1 MKNIVIF
8 GCQQIAVDIIDFLSN
23 RKDTKISLVIT
34 YELPL
39 DKTYSYESVLEHC
52 NNKKIPVINPKTVTQ
67 DVIEKIV
74 ELNPDIIFSLY
85 YRRILPKEI
94 INLPRMGCINI
105 HPSALPNYRGPVP
118 TAWAIENGEK
128 DFGITLHYMD
138 EGIDTGDILYQEI
151 FEIGEYETG
160 YELYTRAMVLG
171 FDIFKRKYESILNGS
186 LLAIPQSGKGS
197 YYGKKNGKYTI
208 DWQRNL
214 DEILGLIRVH
224 SKPFN
229 PAETLLY
236 NKYLL
241 INKALKFSMDIPL
254 QGPGKIVKVF
264 NDNTFVVSCVDGFL
278 HIVEYEFAPNIEDNE
293 KHIYLNEGVSFVK
306 F

>member
-67 DVIEKIV
+67 NVIEKIV

-128 DFGITLHYMD
+128 
-138 EGIDTGDILYQEI
+138 
-151 FEIGEYETG
+151 
-160 YELYTRAMVLG
+160 V
-171 FDIFKRKYESILNGS
+171 
-186 LLAIPQSGKGS
+186 
-197 YYGKKNGKYTI
+197 
-208 DWQRNL
+208 WQRSYFR
-214 DEILGLIRVH
+214 GSGHGPKLI
-224 SKPFN
+224 
-229 PAETLLY
+229 
-236 NKYLL
+236 
-241 INKALKFSMDIPL
+241 
-254 QGPGKIVKVF
+254 
-264 NDNTFVVSCVDGFL
+264 
-278 HIVEYEFAPNIEDNE
+278 
-293 KHIYLNEGVSFVK
+293 
-306 F
+306 